1 MDSLSHITLLY
12 ELSVKTLKHLDPKE
26 TAKTFIN
33 TFLSRKNLSYGA
45 IWLTA
50 DGGEEI
56 LFSSLYSLPSSQEN
70 NRLNKNQFLNY
81 FKDENLVIHEH
92 SMFNK
97 KISGNFA
104 YVKLGEFGILEV
116 ESKSKDIVLDRD
128 NLYPF
133 IEVFNQLAV
142 SLESSYSY
150 QNLEKEIKQRKQA
163 EKSLEANEEKYKRIV
178 DNIEL
183 GLLEVDA
190 NDIISHANNA
200 FCKLVEYE
208 LHEIIGKNASEL
220 LLRESDRESMKKRN
234 ASRKR
239 GNSDVYQIPVITKS
253 GTEKWMVISGAPNF
267 DSQGNQVGS
276 IGIHLDISDQRRL
289 ANENAFKDSKL
300 SNLFEVSLDALISVN
315 DLGVVIEWN
324 PQAEKIF
331 GYTKEEIMGQELS
344 KTIIPHAFRKAHSD
358 GMDNFHKTGH
368 GPVLNK
374 RIEITALRKNGEEFP
389 IELTIFPIEHHDSHY
404 FTAFVRDIT
413 EIKQSRETMTEA
425 LKQQTEL
432 NTLKSK
438 FVSMTSH
445 ELRTPLTTISTDIEL
460 MNYYIESPKEVDKS
474 KLSNIVNRMNTNADR
489 LNHLISNIL
498 LIGQLDS
505 DKVPFNP
512 EPIEVSEYFEKNIL
526 PNYTNGARKLTYSIE
541 GNPYNL
547 NVDKNLFTQIN
558 DNLISNA
565 FKYSEGGKAP
575 EVVLEYRET
584 EFLLHVKDFGIGI
597 PKSDQEKLFSTFF
610 RASNVGNVQGSGLGL
625 TIVNEFVKLHE
636 GLITFNSKES
646 EGTTFTV
653 RIPVD

>member
-1 MDSLSHITLLY
+1 MDSHNHITLLY
-12 ELSVKTLKHLDPKE
+12 ELSVKTLKHLDPQE

-50 DGGEEI
+50 DGGKEI
-56 LFSSLYSLPSSQEN
+56 LFSCLFSLPSTQQN
-70 NRLNKNQFLNY
+70 NRINKKQFLSY
-81 FKDENLVIHEH
+81 FQNENLVILEH

-97 KISGNFA
+97 EISGNYA
-104 YVKLGEFGILEV
+104 YVRLGEFGVLEV
-116 ESKSKDIVLDRD
+116 ESKSKDIVLDQD
-128 NLYPF
+128 SLYPF

-150 QNLEKEIKQRKQA
+150 QNLEKEIRQRKQA

-183 GLLEVDA
+183 GLLEVDGDDNIAHA
-190 NDIISHANNA
+190 NDA
-200 FCKLVEYE
+200 FCKLVEYDI
-208 LHEIIGKNASEL
+208 HEIIGKNASEL
-220 LLRESDRESMKKRN
+220 FLREQDRESMRKRN
-234 ASRKR
+234 DSRRK
-239 GNSDVYQIPVITKS
+239 GMSDVYQIPIITKS

-331 GYTKEEIMGQELS
+331 GYSKDEIIGKQLS

-389 IELTIFPIEHHDSHY
+389 IELTIFPIEHDESHY

-460 MNYYIESPKEVDKS
+460 MNYYIESPNEVDKS
-474 KLSNIVNRMNTNADR
+474 KLGNIVNRMNTNADR

-512 EPIEVSEYFEKNIL
+512 EPIEVSEYFVKNIL
-526 PNYTNGARKLTYSIE
+526 PNYTNGARKLTYSIV

-597 PKSDQEKLFSTFF
+597 PKPDQEKLFSTFF

-625 TIVNEFVKLHE
+625 TIVNEFVKLHD
-636 GLITFNSKES
+636 GLITFNSKEN

>member
-81 FKDENLVIHEH
+81 FKDENLVILEH

-97 KISGNFA
+97 KISGNYA
-104 YVKLGEFGILEV
+104 YVKLGEFGVLEV
-116 ESKSKDIVLDRD
+116 ESKSTDIVLDQHS
-128 NLYPF
+128 LYPF

-150 QNLEKEIKQRKQA
+150 QNLEKEIRQRKQA

-190 NDIISHANNA
+190 DDNIAHANDA
-200 FCKLVEYE
+200 FCKLVEYDI
-208 LHEIIGKNASEL
+208 HEIIGKNASEL
-220 LLRESDRESMKKRN
+220 FLREQDRESMRKRN
-234 ASRKR
+234 DSRKK
-239 GNSDVYQIPVITKS
+239 GMSDVYQIPIITKS

-331 GYTKEEIMGQELS
+331 GYTKDEIIGKELS

-389 IELTIFPIEHHDSHY
+389 IELTIFPIEHDESHY

-460 MNYYIESPKEVDKS
+460 MNYYIESPNEVDKS
-474 KLSNIVNRMNTNADR
+474 KLGNIVNRMNTNADR

-512 EPIEVSEYFEKNIL
+512 EPIEVSEYFVKNIL
-526 PNYTNGARKLTYSIE
+526 PNYTNGARKLTYSIV

-565 FKYSEGGKAP
+565 FKYSEGDKAP

-625 TIVNEFVKLHE
+625 TIVNEFVKLHD

>member
-1 MDSLSHITLLY
+1 MDSHNHITLLY
-12 ELSVKTLKHLDPKE
+12 ELSVKTLKHLDPQE

-50 DGGEEI
+50 DGGKEI
-56 LFSSLYSLPSSQEN
+56 LFSCLFSLPSTQQN
-70 NRLNKNQFLNY
+70 NRINKKQFLSY
-81 FKDENLVIHEH
+81 FQNENLVILEH

-97 KISGNFA
+97 KISGNYA
-104 YVKLGEFGILEV
+104 YVRLGEFGVLEV
-116 ESKSKDIVLDRD
+116 ESKSKDIVLDQD
-128 NLYPF
+128 SLYPF

-150 QNLEKEIKQRKQA
+150 QNLEKEIRQRKQA

-190 NDIISHANNA
+190 DDNIAHANDA
-200 FCKLVEYE
+200 FCKLVEYDI
-208 LHEIIGKNASEL
+208 HEIIGRNASEL
-220 LLRESDRESMKKRN
+220 FLREQDREAMRKRN
-234 ASRKR
+234 DSRKK
-239 GNSDVYQIPVITKS
+239 GMSDVYQIPIITKS

-267 DSQGNQVGS
+267 DSHGNQVGS

-331 GYTKEEIMGQELS
+331 GYSKDEIIGKQLS

-389 IELTIFPIEHHDSHY
+389 IELTIFPIEHDESHY

-460 MNYYIESPKEVDKS
+460 MNYYIESPNEVDKS
-474 KLSNIVNRMNTNADR
+474 KLGNIVNRMNTNADR

-512 EPIEVSEYFEKNIL
+512 EPIEVSQYFVKNIL
-526 PNYTNGARKLTYSIE
+526 PNYTNGARKLTYSIV
-541 GNPYNL
+541 GDPYEL

-575 EVVLEYRET
+575 EVVLEYRDT

-597 PKSDQEKLFSTFF
+597 PKPDQEKLFSTFF

-625 TIVNEFVKLHE
+625 TIVNEFVKLHD
-636 GLITFNSKES
+636 GLITFNSMEN

>member
-1 MDSLSHITLLY
+1 M
-12 ELSVKTLKHLDPKE
+12 
-26 TAKTFIN
+26 N
-33 TFLSRKNLSYGA
+33 
-45 IWLTA
+45 
-50 DGGEEI
+50 
-56 LFSSLYSLPSSQEN
+56 
-70 NRLNKNQFLNY
+70 
-81 FKDENLVIHEH
+81 
-92 SMFNK
+92 
-97 KISGNFA
+97 
-104 YVKLGEFGILEV
+104 
-116 ESKSKDIVLDRD
+116 
-128 NLYPF
+128 
-133 IEVFNQLAV
+133 
-142 SLESSYSY
+142 
-150 QNLEKEIKQRKQA
+150 
-163 EKSLEANEEKYKRIV
+163 
-178 DNIEL
+178 
-183 GLLEVDA
+183 LLE
-190 NDIISHANNA
+190 
-200 FCKLVEYE
+200 
-208 LHEIIGKNASEL
+208 KNASEL

-234 ASRKR
+234 ASRKS

-253 GTEKWMVISGAPNF
+253 GVEKWMVISGAPNF

-389 IELTIFPIEHHDSHY
+389 IELTIFPIEHDESHY

-460 MNYYIESPKEVDKS
+460 MNYYIESPKEVDKT

-512 EPIEVSEYFEKNIL
+512 EPIDVSEYFVNNIL
-526 PNYTNGARKLTYSIE
+526 PNYTNGARKLTYSIV

-547 NVDKNLFTQIN
+547 NIDKNLFTQIN

-597 PKSDQEKLFSTFF
+597 PKPDQEKLFSTFF

-625 TIVNEFVKLHE
+625 TIVNEFVKLHD
-636 GLITFNSKES
+636 GLITFNSKEN

-653 RIPVD
+653 RIPID